1 MNPEAKRTGW
11 LRTGRLMPLLILSL
25 LLADGLMRLLP
36 LRFFAFRAWEA
47 LSTGEHP
54 HTVFPPDQHVHS
66 PRCFGDLAS
75 IANRRD
81 LRQYHVE
88 DFTTD
93 ALGFRN
99 PPGMLERGP
108 ISVLLNGNSFA
119 AGVGVSDDET
129 LGAQLGKRLGTS
141 VYTIAGVPTPRF
153 ADIVTLQPMLRMSR
167 GVVVHAYLEG
177 YSIASPG
184 EQQTPA
190 YRFDLGP
197 RSHFVESLGVSRLA
211 ILSMQLKKWLRPG
224 WHEGGV
230 VARTLRNGETMLFPE
245 LDPPRYRD
253 ESLPAVA
260 PWLWLNEHL
269 RERGLQL
276 VVVLVPNKYGVY
288 APLLRRPEP
297 PRPSRRLDRFAEAL
311 RAGGVQVIDLAE
323 VFERRAAEEL
333 DRGGYLYWKDDTHW
347 NAQGIQLAAD
357 EIAKAWPAREPDAGD
372 GP

>member
-1 MNPEAKRTGW
+1 MNQEAKRLSWWG
-11 LRTGRLMPLLILSL
+11 TGRSIPLLILVL
-25 LLADGLMRLLP
+25 LVADGLLRLVP
-36 LRFFAFRAWEA
+36 LRFFAFRAWEG

-54 HTVFPPDQHVHS
+54 HTVFPPNEHVVS

-88 DFTTD
+88 EFTTD

-141 VYTIAGVPTPRF
+141 VYTIAGVPSPRF
-153 ADIVTLQPMLRMSR
+153 ADIVRLQPMLHMTR

-177 YSIASPG
+177 YSIAKP
-184 EQQTPA
+184 EDQETPA
-190 YRFDLGP
+190 YRLELGP
-197 RSHFVESLGVSRLA
+197 RSHLVESLGVSRLA
-211 ILSMQLKKWLRPG
+211 ILSMQLKKWLRPA

-230 VARTLRNGETMLFPE
+230 VARTLRNGETMLFPD

-253 ESLPAVA
+253 ESLPAVE
-260 PWLWLNEHL
+260 PWQWLDAHL

-276 VVVLVPNKYGVY
+276 VVVLVPNKYAVY

-297 PRPSRRLDRFAEAL
+297 PRPSRRLDRFAAAL
-311 RAGGVQVIDLAE
+311 RASRIQVIDLAE

-357 EIAKAWPAREPDAGD
+357 EIAKAWPALPPEAGA